1 MPSYSNENARNA
13 TNTTTSG
20 IRQDGGK
27 TDIWRAAEMGDLK
40 LVQSLLKTGE
50 ANQLTQRKKTPLH
63 YAVTGGHLT
72 VVKFL
77 LLKGADKSMQDEFDK
92 TPLDYCKMFSDET
105 KYGTTT
111 TTLLLLLLRE
121 TFVLTSCPDLLLC
134 CSLCFL
140 PL

>member
-1 MPSYSNENARNA
+1 
-13 TNTTTSG
+13 
-20 IRQDGGK
+20 
-27 TDIWRAAEMGDLK
+27 MGDLK

-50 ANQLTQRKKTPLH
+50 ANQLTERKKTPLH

-111 TTLLLLLLRE
+111 TTLLPAFAGNIR
-121 TFVLTSCPDLLLC
+121 PDLL
-134 CSLCFL
+134 
-140 PL
+140 P

>member
-1 MPSYSNENARNA
+1 
-13 TNTTTSG
+13 
-20 IRQDGGK
+20 
-27 TDIWRAAEMGDLK
+27 MGDLK

-50 ANQLTQRKKTPLH
+50 ANQLTKRKKTPLH

-105 KYGTTT
+105 KYGKT
-111 TTLLLLLLRE
+111 TTLLLLFCWGVCCGKTT
-121 TFVLTSCPDLLLC
+121 TFVLTFLLFFVLF
-134 CSLCFL
+134 SL
-140 PL
+140 

>member
-13 TNTTTSG
+13 INTSSVKQDG
-20 IRQDGGK
+20 AVKQDGGK

-50 ANQLTQRKKTPLH
+50 ANQLTKRKKTPLH

-111 TTLLLLLLRE
+111 TTLLLLLF
-121 TFVLTSCPDLLLC
+121 TTAFCGKHS
-134 CSLCFL
+134 S
-140 PL
+140 

>member
-1 MPSYSNENARNA
+1 
-13 TNTTTSG
+13 
-20 IRQDGGK
+20 
-27 TDIWRAAEMGDLK
+27 MGDLK

-50 ANQLTQRKKTPLH
+50 ANQLTKRKKTPLH

-134 CSLCFL
+134 CFSCFL

>member
-1 MPSYSNENARNA
+1 MPSYSNENSRNA
-13 TNTTTSG
+13 TNTSTTVL
-20 IRQDGGK
+20 QDGGK

-50 ANQLTQRKKTPLH
+50 ANQLTKRKKTPLH

-111 TTLLLLLLRE
+111 TTLLLLLF
-121 TFVLTSCPDLLLC
+121 TTAFCGKHS
-134 CSLCFL
+134 S
-140 PL
+140 